1 MQHDLSKSPASLD
14 EEDNYAVQLETK
26 SGKFSFD
33 ARPDESLLFAGLRNG
48 VTLPYECATGTCGS
62 CRARVMSGSDE
73 NCWEDAPAAAKLKA
87 DKGDVL
93 MCQTQVRSDCLLR
106 VPATVKTES
115 DSKKLPRYRR
125 GTLQNLQRLTR
136 DVICFEIELS
146 EPMDFDAGQFAT
158 ISLPGLQGARA
169 YSMVN
174 FVREARVLEF
184 VVKQKPGGA
193 FSDWLFSTTDTSVP
207 VSLFGPLDRATFHP
221 EEDKNIVMIA
231 GGSGIAG
238 MMSILERASQT
249 NYFRDH
255 KGYVFFGVR
264 TLEDIFY
271 LEHFVRHVKVA
282 GDNLHVTLAISDS
295 EVADGPH
302 PEQSCVNLAS
312 GWVHEVAGK
321 VMTGQYDDVLAYVA
335 GPPPMVDGA
344 IRTLTMEGCLN
355 PQFIRYDK
363 FG

>member
-1 MQHDLSKSPASLD
+1 M
-14 EEDNYAVQLETK
+14 QLETK
-26 SGKFSFD
+26 SGKLSFE
-33 ARPDESLLFAGLRNG
+33 ASPNESLLFAGLRNG
-48 VTLPYECATGTCGS
+48 VKLPYECATGTCGS
-62 CRARVMSGSDE
+62 CRARVMSGEVE
-73 NCWEDAPAAAKLKA
+73 NCWADAPAAAKLKA
-87 DKGDVL
+87 EKGDIL
-93 MCQTQVRSDCLLR
+93 MCQTRALSDCLLR
-106 VPATVKTES
+106 VPAVVEPQP
-115 DSKKLPRYRR
+115 DPKKIPASRT
-125 GTLQNLQRLTR
+125 GTLYNLQRLTR
-136 DVICFEIELS
+136 DVISFDVELT

-158 ISLPGLQGARA
+158 ISLPGLEGARA

-174 FVREARVLEF
+174 YDREASILKF
-184 VVKQKPGGA
+184 VVKQKPEGG
-193 FSDWLFSTTDTSVP
+193 FSDWLFGTSEASVP
-207 VSLFGPLDRATFHP
+207 VQLFGPLGRATFHP

-255 KGYVFFGVR
+255 RGYVFFGVR

-271 LEHFVRHVKVA
+271 LEDFVRHVKVA
-282 GDNLHVTLAISDS
+282 GDNLSVTLAISDS

-312 GWVHEVAGK
+312 GWVHEVAGAA
-321 VMTGQYDDVLAYVA
+321 MAGHYDNILAYVA

-344 IRTLTMEGCLN
+344 IRTLMVQGRLN